1 MPLPKAYA
9 RPKPLEPPRRALE
22 VPTALL
28 TKLDR
33 YTYDRETSNRLVMK
47 VAHDNP
53 GKDGR
58 WCAEKALWDIERD
71 RY

>member
-1 MPLPKAYA
+1 MD
-9 RPKPLEPPRRALE
+9 

-28 TKLDR
+28 LKLDR
-33 YTYDRETSNRLVMK
+33 YTYDREISNRLVLK
-47 VAHDNP
+47 VANNNP
-53 GKDGR
+53 GKDGH